1 MFDITIFD
9 HAHLDHLKTALT
21 VYSRRHRVVSQN
33 IANVE
38 TQGYRAQEYRFEELL
53 RKAAGAGLRGT
64 QTHAGHMPIGVRSI
78 RETEGETADQ
88 DGGYDN
94 GINDVNVD
102 TEMTSLATTELS
114 YKLATRIL
122 SMKYNQLREAVAGRV
137 R

>member
-1 MFDITIFD
+1 MFDISIFD

-21 VYSRRHRVVSQN
+21 VYSRRHRVVSEN

-53 RKAAGAGLRGT
+53 RKAGQGTLRGT
-64 QTHAGHMPIGVRSI
+64 QTHAAHLPVGARRIG
-78 RETEGETADQ
+78 ETEGETGAQ
-88 DGGYDN
+88 DSGYDN
-94 GINDVNVD
+94 GINDINVD

-122 SMKYNQLREAVAGRV
+122 SMKYNQLREAVSGRV